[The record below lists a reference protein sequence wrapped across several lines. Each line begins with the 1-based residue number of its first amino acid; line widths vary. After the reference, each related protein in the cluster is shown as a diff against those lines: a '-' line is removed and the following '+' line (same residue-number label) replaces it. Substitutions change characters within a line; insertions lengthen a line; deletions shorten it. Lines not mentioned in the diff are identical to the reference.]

1 LNWSDIDTENVGL
14 FERRP
19 AIIEKLPRASERFEA
34 SYFFSAHH
42 YFVQQIKDDHG
53 FQRVAWMNWASIVAL
68 QSVEDVLKK
77 DLNELSL
84 KVLWERS
91 KELQEL
97 NSDPLLTV
105 FRVLRN
111 HIVHVESHPERV
123 RSTTWQIQDG
133 TFQGDFEYFTP
144 ITFDAAAGRRRKT
157 DGYHLTPEMVE
168 WFNRQ
173 AERLPAFI
181 LIGIARKRYADYVA
195 RFLSKHLPAD
205 GESASAAGA

>member
-1 LNWSDIDTENVGL
+1 MNWPDIDPNNVAL

-34 SYFFSAHH
+34 SHFFSDHH
-42 YFVQQIKDDHG
+42 HFFHQINDDQG
-53 FQRVAWMNWASIVAL
+53 FRRVAWMNWASIVAL

-77 DLNELSL
+77 DLSELDL
-84 KVLWERS
+84 KVNWGRS

-105 FRVLRN
+105 FRRLRN

-123 RSTTWQIQDG
+123 RNATWKSQNG
-133 TFQGDFEYFTP
+133 TFHGDFEYFTP
-144 ITFDAAAGRRRKT
+144 IAFDAVAGERRKT
-157 DGYHLTPEMVE
+157 DSYHITPETVE

-173 AERLPAFI
+173 AECLPAFI
-181 LIGIARKRYADYVA
+181 LIGIARRRYAEYVA
-195 RFLSKHLPAD
+195 RFLSKHLQAD
-205 GESASAAGA
+205 GEAASAAGA

>member
-1 LNWSDIDTENVGL
+1 LNWPDIDNQDVGL
-14 FERRP
+14 PERRP
-19 AIIEKLPRASERFEA
+19 AVIEKLSRASERFEA
-34 SYFFSAHH
+34 SYFFSDHH
-42 YFVQQIKDDHG
+42 YFFLQINDDQG
-53 FQRVAWMNWASIVAL
+53 FRRVAWMNWASIVAL
-68 QSVEDVLKK
+68 QSVEDVLRK
-77 DLNELSL
+77 DLGELNL
-84 KVLWERS
+84 KVDWKRS

-123 RSTTWQIQDG
+123 RNATWQSQNG
-133 TFQGDFEYFTP
+133 TFHGDFEYFIP
-144 ITFDAAAGRRRKT
+144 IDFDSVAGSRRQT
-157 DGYHLTPEMVE
+157 DGYHVTPEMIE

-181 LIGIARKRYADYVA
+181 LIGIARRRYADYVA

-205 GESASAAGA
+205 GEAASAAGA

>member
-1 LNWSDIDTENVGL
+1 MNWPDIDNQNVDL

-19 AIIEKLPRASERFEA
+19 AVIEKLPRASERFEA

-42 YFVQQIKDDHG
+42 YFVQQVNDDQG
-53 FQRVAWMNWASIVAL
+53 FRRVAWMNWASIVAL

-77 DLNELSL
+77 DLNELNL
-84 KVLWERS
+84 KVQWEHS

-111 HIVHVESHPERV
+111 HIVHVESHPESV
-123 RSTTWQIQDG
+123 RNTTWQIQAG
-133 TFQGDFEYFTP
+133 TFNGDFEYFTP
-144 ITFDAAAGRRRKT
+144 IDFDAVAGRRRKT
-157 DGYHLTPEMVE
+157 DGYHVTPEMVE

-181 LIGIARKRYADYVA
+181 LTGIARRRYADYVA

-205 GESASAAGA
+205 GEAASAAKA

>member
-1 LNWSDIDTENVGL
+1 MHWPDIDPQNVDL
-14 FERRP
+14 SEQRP
-19 AIIEKLPRASERFEA
+19 AIIDKAHRAAERFEA
-34 SYFFSAHH
+34 SYFFSEHH
-42 YFVQQIKDDHG
+42 RFFQQITDVQG

-68 QSVEDVLKK
+68 QSVEDVLRK
-77 DLNELSL
+77 DIGELNL
-84 KVLWERS
+84 KIQWERS

-123 RSTTWQIQDG
+123 LNATWHSRSG
-133 TFQGDFEYFTP
+133 TFHGDYDYFTP
-144 ITFDAAAGRRRKT
+144 IAFDAGASRRRKT
-157 DGYHLTPEMVE
+157 DGYHVTPEMVE

-181 LIGIARKRYADYVA
+181 LIGIARRRYADYVA
-195 RFLSKHLPAD
+195 RFLSKHLQAD
-205 GESASAAGA
+205 GGEASAAGA